1 MLVGMFTKYVL
12 ESIQKTEL
20 YKPRAPVE
28 SVWFD
33 HSARRRAN
41 CCRARVIEPDAEPA
55 SLLAR
60 FLRRNKAP
68 EPADTG
74 HEIEFALAMSVYA
87 SPVPMTVKMM

>member
-1 MLVGMFTKYVL
+1 M
-12 ESIQKTEL
+12 
-20 YKPRAPVE
+20 
-28 SVWFD
+28 
-33 HSARRRAN
+33 
-41 CCRARVIEPDAEPA
+41 IEPDAEPA